1 MFQMA
6 KVVCVVAVFL
16 FAFTANFDAGMLI
29 NPFDPPSAEA
39 KKKDKKGKNIR
50 KIKTETRAKIK
61 AKIKIREKTRTRINR
76 EGLGWISACS

>member
-29 NPFDPPSAEA
+29 NPFRPAH
-39 KKKDKKGKNIR
+39 G
-50 KIKTETRAKIK
+50 
-61 AKIKIREKTRTRINR
+61 
-76 EGLGWISACS
+76 

>member
-1 MFQMA
+1 
-6 KVVCVVAVFL
+6 L
-16 FAFTANFDAGMLI
+16 TRPL
-29 NPFDPPSAEA
+29 PEA

-50 KIKTETRAKIK
+50 KIKTERR